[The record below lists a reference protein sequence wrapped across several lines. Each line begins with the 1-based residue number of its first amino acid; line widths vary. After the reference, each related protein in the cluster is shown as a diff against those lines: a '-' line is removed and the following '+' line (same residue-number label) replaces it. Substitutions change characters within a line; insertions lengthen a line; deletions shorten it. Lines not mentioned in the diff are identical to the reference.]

1 MEPLLLSVS
10 VNGVCRLT
18 FNRPAQRNAMSVEM
32 LEALHEQLQLAESD
46 PAIRCIVI
54 DGAGEHFSA
63 GGDVKSWSRLR
74 AMSATERGDDFEQ
87 RLNAVFPLVERL
99 DAIAK
104 PVIVAVR
111 GYCVG
116 AALSFVLAADFVV
129 ADESAKFIFA
139 NIRAALVPDMGIT
152 YYLPRAVGRRAASR
166 LCLLGSQIDA
176 LQARELGIVDEV
188 VAADGFE
195 VAIANLSDKMTAAP
209 ALALKETKKLL
220 HLSQDSTLLTQYA
233 AEVHGLALC
242 AGEPDFMEVVEAFSE
257 RRTPQFNRTS

>member
-1 MEPLLLSVS
+1 MAPLLLTAS

-32 LEALHEQLQLAESD
+32 LEALHEHLQMAESD
-46 PAIRCIVI
+46 LAVRCIVI

-74 AMSATERGDDFEQ
+74 AMSSTERGDDFKQ
-87 RLNAVFPLVERL
+87 RLNTVFPLVERL

-116 AALSFVLAADFVV
+116 AALSFVLAADFVI
-129 ADESAKFIFA
+129 ADESAKFTFA

-166 LCLLGSQIDA
+166 LCLLGSQLDA
-176 LQARELGIVDEV
+176 PQARELGIVDEV
-188 VAADGFE
+188 VAAEGFE
-195 VAIANLSDKMTAAP
+195 AAIASLSDKMTAAP
-209 ALALKETKKLL
+209 ALALMETKKLL
-220 HLSQDSTLLTQYA
+220 HLSQRSTLLTQYA

-242 AGEPDFMEVVEAFSE
+242 AGEPDFMEAVEAFSE

>member
-1 MEPLLLSVS
+1 MAPPVLAASAG
-10 VNGVCRLT
+10 GVCRLT

-32 LEALHEQLQLAESD
+32 LEALHEELRRAEFD

-54 DGAGEHFSA
+54 DGAGEHFMA
-63 GGDVKSWSRLR
+63 GGDIKSWARLR
-74 AMSATERGDDFEQ
+74 TMSPSARGDDFKQ

-116 AALSFVLAADFVV
+116 AALSFVLAADFVI

-139 NIRAALVPDMGIT
+139 NIRAGLVPDMGIT
-152 YYLPRAVGRRAASR
+152 YYLPRAIGRRAASR
-166 LCLLGSQIDA
+166 LSLLGSQLDA
-176 LQARELGIVDEV
+176 SQARELGIVDEV
-188 VAADGFE
+188 AAPEGFE
-195 VAIANLSDKMTAAP
+195 AAIASLSEKLTAAP

-220 HLSQDSTLLTQYA
+220 YLSQHSTLLTQFA
-233 AEVHGLALC
+233 AEVRGLALC
-242 AGEPDFMEVVEAFSE
+242 AGEPDFLEAVEAFSE
-257 RRTPQFNRTS
+257 RRVPQFNRKS